1 MLKIDNHVQ
10 YTDVGSL
17 RVPELKDV
25 CVERCGTALLECIL
39 DCKEDG
45 ACLSNCIRVEI
56 ECIDGESDI
65 LIIKSNIT

>member
-1 MLKIDNHVQ
+1 M
-10 YTDVGSL
+10 
-17 RVPELKDV
+17 
-25 CVERCGTALLECIL
+25 ERCGTALLECIV

-65 LIIKSNIT
+65 LIIKYNITVYLRLPLRVQLFRGMYWLR